1 MRKFYLK
8 YPKCQTVSDKLSW
21 SHICELIKL
30 DDDLERSFYER
41 QTVKGNWSVREL
53 QRQIDS
59 ALFLRLAVS
68 RDKEG
73 ILSLA
78 QRGIEV
84 QKPEDVIKSTYTL
97 EFLNLPESNQYT
109 ESDLEQRLID
119 NLQKFLLELGK
130 GFTFVGRQYK
140 ITINNVHYHVDLVFY
155 HRILK
160 CFVLIDLKKNSVRHE
175 DIGQMNM
182 YLGYF
187 ATEENMPDDNT
198 PIGIIMSR
206 NKDEL
211 LVEYATYTPNEIPDP
226 EYSIDVGIQN
236 FVACLREAGV
246 ESPLDMN
253 NIKLALQGYN
263 YGNGYISWAK
273 ENYGGYTYANAVE
286 FSTMMAERN
295 GWSSYGDKEYVSHVL
310 RYYVFGRIPTGIGNQ
325 AIVQVALTQEGNGGD
340 PYWSWYGFSSRVE
353 WCACFVSWCADQ
365 CGYIESGVIPKFSL
379 CSSGMEW
386 FESRGQ
392 FMDGSYVPTSGD
404 LIFFD
409 WGNDGNIDHVGI
421 VESVVDGTV
430 YTVEGNSGDKVVRRD
445 YPIGYEQIEGY
456 GVACY

>member
-1 MRKFYLK
+1 MYQISSNEMLNTLISNIEQTVAIAKEKLATSVNTTITETYWQIGKYIVETEQDGKIKAAYGKKLLTTLSHELTLRLGKGYSRPNLNNMRKFYLK
-8 YPKCQTVSDKLSW
+8 YPNCQTVSDKLSW
-21 SHICELIKL
+21 SHICELIKI

-41 QTVKGNWSVREL
+41 QTVNENWSVREL

-97 EFLNLPESNQYT
+97 EFLNLPESSQYT

-187 ATEENMPDDNT
+187 ATEENMPD
-198 PIGIIMSR
+198 IM
-206 NKDEL
+206 
-211 LVEYATYTPNEIPDP
+211 
-226 EYSIDVGIQN
+226 
-236 FVACLREAGV
+236 
-246 ESPLDMN
+246 
-253 NIKLALQGYN
+253 
-263 YGNGYISWAK
+263 
-273 ENYGGYTYANAVE
+273 
-286 FSTMMAERN
+286 
-295 GWSSYGDKEYVSHVL
+295 VS
-310 RYYVFGRIPTGIGNQ
+310 
-325 AIVQVALTQEGNGGD
+325 
-340 PYWSWYGFSSRVE
+340 
-353 WCACFVSWCADQ
+353 
-365 CGYIESGVIPKFSL
+365 
-379 CSSGMEW
+379 
-386 FESRGQ
+386 
-392 FMDGSYVPTSGD
+392 
-404 LIFFD
+404 
-409 WGNDGNIDHVGI
+409 
-421 VESVVDGTV
+421 
-430 YTVEGNSGDKVVRRD
+430 
-445 YPIGYEQIEGY
+445 
-456 GVACY
+456 